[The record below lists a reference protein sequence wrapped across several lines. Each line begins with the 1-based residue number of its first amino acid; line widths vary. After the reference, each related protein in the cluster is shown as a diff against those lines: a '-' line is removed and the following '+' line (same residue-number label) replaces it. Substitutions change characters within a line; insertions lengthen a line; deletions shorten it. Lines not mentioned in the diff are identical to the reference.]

1 MREHRVLRAGW
12 LPAAMIFLFITAFD
26 PWPTEARA
34 DDQDARCLALA
45 MYCEAVATAWRRSAG
60 S

>member
-34 DDQDARCLALA
+34 EDAARCPERVIQIGTAPSLAPRA
-45 MYCEAVATAWRRSAG
+45 S
-60 S
+60 